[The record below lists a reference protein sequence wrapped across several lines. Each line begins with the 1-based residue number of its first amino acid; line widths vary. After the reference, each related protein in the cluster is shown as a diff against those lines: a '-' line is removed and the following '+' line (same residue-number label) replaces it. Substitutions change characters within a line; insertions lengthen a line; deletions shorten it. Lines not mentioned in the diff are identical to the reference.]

1 MQRVVGIPRL
11 RPKEALMG
19 QAGEDVKLPQSFP
32 CFHPVFL
39 PGF

>member
-19 QAGEDVKLPQSFP
+19 QAGEDVKK
-32 CFHPVFL
+32 
-39 PGF
+39 GNTA